1 MATPSS
7 DASPR
12 HRWASLLA
20 APLVASVVGSGLVL
34 PPVAAAQETP
44 SRPTP
49 GQTSPA
55 ESPARSTPAESPA
68 TAPEAPTLRV
78 PSTPPSGV
86 RLDKV
91 EWKSANRVALWV
103 RSPAMEQ
110 AIYVYQDFVARGGWN
125 TVRMPSSFP
134 SASTRA
140 SRSRASR
147 CRR

>member
-110 AIYVYQDFVARGGWN
+110 AIQVQLMLPAQWNADPERTYPSLLLLDGLRARDD
-125 TVRMPSSFP
+125 
-134 SASTRA
+134 A
-140 SRSRASR
+140 
-147 CRR
+147 